1 MQWFVRGVGLAL
13 GGLAVLVFA
22 VGLLMGARVA
32 VLVFIALV
40 LAAGLEPIID
50 WLRSRLPLGRSAA
63 ILLVY
68 ALFFVIVIG
77 LALLI
82 VPGALTQFENLGT
95 RLAPVLTDARAWA
108 QSIEPRGLSAS
119 LTALIDTVRRAVA
132 PTARPE
138 PVDPDDI
145 IEVGFTVADV
155 SISIISVLA
164 LVFFWL
170 TGRARLQRFALALL
184 PARRRRGFH
193 EAWDDI
199 EQRLGRWVRAQVILM
214 GSIGVLTTVA
224 FALIGL
230 EGALLLGLIAALA
243 EAIPLVGP
251 ALGAIPALV
260 VAAMTGQ
267 FETVLLVAGVYIA
280 IQTFESNVLVPIVM
294 RRTLAVPPFLVVA
307 GVLAGAAIGGI
318 LGALLAVPS
327 IAAALAVLERLQAR
341 VHVIP
346 AEPAAPA
353 EGVPQPED
361 EPLVRDEPGI
371 EGAPPVKD

>member
-22 VGLLMGARVA
+22 VALLMGARVA

-82 VPGALTQFENLGT
+82 VPGALAQFENLGT

-119 LTALIDTVRRAVA
+119 LTALIDTVRRALA

-145 IEVGFTVADV
+145 IEVGFTVADLT
-155 SISIISVLA
+155 ISIISVLA

-224 FALIGL
+224 FLLIGL

-267 FETVLLVAGVYIA
+267 FETVLIVAGVYIA

-318 LGALLAVPS
+318 LGALLAVPL

-353 EGVPQPED
+353 EGVPQSED